1 MNVIIRDFVG
11 NKRSYEVKET
21 DNVEILKAMIE
32 FKTGVTTCSQKLT
45 YGGKILQDGHKI
57 GDYNIRNLTV
67 IEMVPKI
74 TDIFVEFN
82 KAN

>member
-32 FKTGVTTCSQKLT
+32 FKTGVTTCSQKLVCNL
-45 YGGKILQDGHKI
+45 YCFLVKI
-57 GDYNIRNLTV
+57 
-67 IEMVPKI
+67 
-74 TDIFVEFN
+74 F
-82 KAN
+82 